1 MDVRP
6 APVLGGLLAVV
17 VWTVLRISAV
27 GRHGGGDGTG
37 EGPAEEVLRQRF
49 ASGEIDAEEHEERL
63 RVLNESSRRKVS
75 R

>member
-1 MDVRP
+1 MIP
-6 APVLGGLLAVV
+6 LLLWAGLLAVV

-27 GRHGGGDGTG
+27 GRHGGDDGTG
-37 EGPAEEVLRQRF
+37 GGPAEKMLRQRF
-49 ASGEIDAEEHEERL
+49 ASGEIEAEEHEERL